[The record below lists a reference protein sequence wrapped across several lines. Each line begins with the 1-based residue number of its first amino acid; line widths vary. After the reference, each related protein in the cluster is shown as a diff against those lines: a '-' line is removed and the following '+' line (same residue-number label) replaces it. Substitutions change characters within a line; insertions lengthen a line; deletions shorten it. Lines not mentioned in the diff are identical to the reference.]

1 MMNKEKL
8 LDIVVIIIAIIY
20 FIGLYA
26 VPELIGNRYNY

>member
-1 MMNKEKL
+1 MNKEKL